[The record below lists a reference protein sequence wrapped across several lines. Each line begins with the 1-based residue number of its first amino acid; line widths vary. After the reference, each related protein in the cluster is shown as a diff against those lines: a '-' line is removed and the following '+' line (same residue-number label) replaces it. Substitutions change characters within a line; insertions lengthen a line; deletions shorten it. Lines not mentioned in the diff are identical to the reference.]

1 MKSNPRSITEEV
13 IHMLGKAEEADA
25 KGAAKGIRDLQAEN
39 AALREI
45 GEGASQPEQQKVCA
59 RERSGGVGRDVLC
72 GETEGGSREAFDAHG
87 GGTCRGSANHRA
99 STIITLVLFT
109 IMKFMN
115 GTIR

>member
-1 MKSNPRSITEEV
+1 
-13 IHMLGKAEEADA
+13 MLGKAEEADA

-39 AALREI
+39 AAFQEI
-45 GEGASQPEQQKVCA
+45 REGASQPEQQKVCA
-59 RERSGGVGRDVLC
+59 RGRSGGVGRDVLC
-72 GETEGGSREAFDAHG
+72 GETEEGGSREAFDADG